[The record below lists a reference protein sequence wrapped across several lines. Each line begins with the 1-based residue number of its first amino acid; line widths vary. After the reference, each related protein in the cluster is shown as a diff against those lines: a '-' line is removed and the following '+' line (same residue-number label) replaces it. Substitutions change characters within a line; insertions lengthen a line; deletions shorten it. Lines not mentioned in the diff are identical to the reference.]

1 MENDEKAIVILIKE
15 GQSKGIDVEI
25 PLNIAANEL
34 IYGLNRGFNL
44 GINMDDPKECY
55 LRVENPVA
63 LLTGEK
69 MVKEY
74 GIRNGSRIYVRDN
87 YSK

>member
-1 MENDEKAIVILIKE
+1 MENEEKAIVILIKE

-44 GINMDDPKECY
+44 GINMDDPNECY

-87 YSK
+87 YSN

>member
-1 MENDEKAIVILIKE
+1 MENEEKAIVILIKE
-15 GQSKGIDVEI
+15 GQSKGVDVEI

-44 GINMDDPKECY
+44 GINMDDPNECY
-55 LRVENPVA
+55 LRVENPIA

-74 GIRNGSRIYVRDN
+74 GIRNGSRIYVR
-87 YSK
+87 